1 MIFPSSSYSGGR
13 CFFMGSASVYLP
25 YSYVILLVQ
34 LCCTFGAPML
44 PLLFSYAVLTV
55 FLCWTNSFPM
65 LDLWYQNA
73 LLFWYCQYLPIFHIE
88 VLAKTNKLLTR
99 FYWDF

>member
-34 LCCTFGAPML
+34 LCRTFGAP
-44 PLLFSYAVLTV
+44 LLH
-55 FLCWTNSFPM
+55 
-65 LDLWYQNA
+65 LWCQNA

-99 FYWDF
+99 FYRDF

>member
-1 MIFPSSSYSGGR
+1 
-13 CFFMGSASVYLP
+13 MGSASVYLP

-55 FLCWTNSFPM
+55 FLFWTNSFPM

>member
-1 MIFPSSSYSGGR
+1 
-13 CFFMGSASVYLP
+13 MGSASVYLP
-25 YSYVILLVQ
+25 YNYVKLLVQ
-34 LCCTFGAPML
+34 LCCPFGAPML

-88 VLAKTNKLLTR
+88 VLTKTKKLLTR

>member
-1 MIFPSSSYSGGR
+1 
-13 CFFMGSASVYLP
+13 MGSASVYLP

-34 LCCTFGAPML
+34 LCCPFGAPML

-65 LDLWYQNA
+65 LDLCYQNA

-88 VLAKTNKLLTR
+88 VLTKTKKLLTR
-99 FYWDF
+99 FYRDF